1 MTYTLYAS
9 ITTGRID
16 TRDGAFD
23 IEDRRVTVDDY
34 DTACMLADHHGL
46 TWPDGQPEPPGDDDG
61 DDGEGNDS
69 PDASPDDTSPE
80 TGDTDADDA
89 DDGDVC
95 GYYDDET
102 MDSPCGRDAGWGR
115 DATDGY
121 CKTHHDVEG

>member
-16 TRDGAFD
+16 TGDGTFD

-34 DTACMLADHHGL
+34 ETACMLADDYGL
-46 TWPDGQPEPPGDDDG
+46 TWPDGQPEPPADDA
-61 DDGEGNDS
+61 DDAGGNDS
-69 PDASPDDTSPE
+69 PDASQSDTSPE
-80 TGDTDADDA
+80 ADDTDGDDT

-95 GYYDDET
+95 GYYDDES

-115 DATDGY
+115 DADDGY
-121 CKTHHDVEG
+121 CKTHIDAEG